1 MNVNPESALE
11 RTNKKF
17 IKRFQYIE
25 SKAKKSNRSIQ
36 NLTLVEMEAYWKQA
50 KDQSNSDS

>member
-1 MNVNPESALE
+1 MALSSIKVNPDTALE

-25 SKAKKSNRSIQ
+25 VQAKKQGRSI
-36 NLTLVEMEAYWKQA
+36 NDLSLKEMEAYWEEA
-50 KDQSNSDS
+50 K